1 MNEGIYIL
9 FDQYLQGELSI
20 AEKLNFEKQLSEN
33 QELAAAFATF
43 KEVNEQLEVK
53 FGLEKERNAFVDNL
67 KTISNEHFNAPKS
80 KVWYF

>member
-43 KEVNEQLEVK
+43 KEVNE
-53 FGLEKERNAFVDNL
+53 
-67 KTISNEHFNAPKS
+67 
-80 KVWYF
+80 